1 MSIERQFK
9 TALDETR
16 MLMLGAQILIGF
28 ELRSAFQ
35 ERFDSLPQLS
45 KWLEAASLLLMVLT
59 LALLVAP
66 SSQHRLVERG
76 EITARIRRVVNGF
89 ADVALFPFAMALGLD
104 FYVVVAKAY
113 GQGAGIAAGVIVALL
128 ALAFWY
134 VFALLYRAQLAR
146 GGVRMEHR
154 MPGTDATLESKIEQ
168 MLTEARIAL
177 PGAQALL
184 GFQLAVV
191 FTRAFEHLPQTSQ
204 LVHGVAI
211 GCIALTLILLISP
224 AAFHRITFAGEDSER
239 FYRLGSALVT
249 AALLPLALG
258 LGCDIFVM
266 LSKIAKDP
274 AIGIGAGALA
284 GLVLLGFWYV
294 QPLVLRARHG
304 R

>member
-1 MSIERQFK
+1 
-9 TALDETR
+9 

-266 LSKIAKDP
+266 LAKIGRTTALGV
-274 AIGIGAGALA
+274 AAGAVAILM
-284 GLVLLGFWYV
+284 LLGFWYV
-294 QPLVLRARHG
+294 QPLILRARHG

>member
-45 KWLEAASLLLMVLT
+45 KWLEAASLLLIVLT

-76 EITARIRRVVNGF
+76 EISARIRRAVNSF
-89 ADVALFPFAMALGLD
+89 ADVALFPFALALGLD

-113 GQGAGIAAGVIVALL
+113 GQGAGIAGPSD
-128 ALAFWY
+128 
-134 VFALLYRAQLAR
+134 RHR
-146 GGVRMEHR
+146 GG
-154 MPGTDATLESKIEQ
+154 
-168 MLTEARIAL
+168 ML
-177 PGAQALL
+177 G
-184 GFQLAVV
+184 
-191 FTRAFEHLPQTSQ
+191 
-204 LVHGVAI
+204 
-211 GCIALTLILLISP
+211 
-224 AAFHRITFAGEDSER
+224 
-239 FYRLGSALVT
+239 
-249 AALLPLALG
+249 
-258 LGCDIFVM
+258 
-266 LSKIAKDP
+266 
-274 AIGIGAGALA
+274 

-294 QPLVLRARHG
+294 QPLVLRARHW